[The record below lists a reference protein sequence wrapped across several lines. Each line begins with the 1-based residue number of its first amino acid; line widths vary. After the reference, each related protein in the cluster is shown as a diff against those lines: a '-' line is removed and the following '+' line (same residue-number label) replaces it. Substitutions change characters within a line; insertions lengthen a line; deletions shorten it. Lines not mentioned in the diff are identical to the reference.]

1 MDLLWSAPKVRPR
14 QIPTVS
20 KQSNVTFFELYS
32 RSPPRLTFRTDG
44 MGCYSAALWYG
55 FVVVGIEGQ
64 TATNPD
70 SQQTIEFDFFEPYP
84 RIPPV

>member
-14 QIPTVS
+14 QIPAVS
-20 KQSNVTFFELYS
+20 KQSNVTFFEPHP

-44 MGCYSAALWYG
+44 MVCYPAALWYG
-55 FVVVGIEGQ
+55 FVVVGTEGQ

-70 SQQTIEFDFFEPYP
+70 SQQAIECD
-84 RIPPV
+84 IL